1 MSNEND
7 DFWSRP
13 QPPEPDY
20 ANPSANQGFNPNP
33 QQQNPNATPQQ
44 YWQPES
50 AHNPDFYAGKPQQDM
65 VTDQTP
71 NPPQQVGVFY
81 PALIEHPSANGVL
94 VLGLLSILLLPPL
107 GIIAVVMG
115 NKARRETRDNPQ
127 IYTPSSTLNVGWAF
141 GIAGTVITTLL
152 VAILTF
158 AIIVFVLALGTI

>member
-1 MSNEND
+1 MSSEND

-13 QPPEPDY
+13 QQPEPNY
-20 ANPSANQGFNPNP
+20 ATPLPGQGFAPSI
-33 QQQNPNATPQQ
+33 QQQDPNTAQQ
-44 YWQPES
+44 RYGQPES
-50 AHNPDFYAGKPQQDM
+50 ANNPNFYAEQPQQDT
-65 VTDQTP
+65 VTAQTP
-71 NPPQQVGVFY
+71 NFPQQVGIFY

-94 VLGLLSILLLPPL
+94 ILGLLSILLLPPL

-115 NKARRETRDNPQ
+115 NKARRETRENPQ

-141 GIAGTVITTLL
+141 GIAGTVITTLI